1 MKASP
6 RLGFIILLVGIFFT
20 CRPAIA
26 QSPSTVGQWSPV
38 MIWPFINTHS
48 VLLPNGKVLW
58 WPPWADGDNPTI
70 WDPVANTN
78 TAISPAGYN
87 IFCAGL
93 AVMGNGQVLI
103 TGGDASTEVGPPN
116 AVIYDPVANTWT
128 QIPDMNE
135 GRWYPTNTPLPNGDV
150 LVISGEISPSLGND
164 PLPQIWQP
172 SSGTW
177 RNLTTAQLSLALYPE
192 MFIAPNGYVF
202 YAAPFSPSRYLDT
215 TGTGGWAVGPPMKV
229 TPRDYGPA
237 VTYAPG
243 KIILIG
249 GNTPPTPTA
258 EIIDLN
264 APAPSWTLT
273 SSMSYPRRQANAT
286 LLPDGTVLVTGGSSG
301 NAFDDA
307 THPVFPAELWN
318 PDTGKWTILASLS
331 VYRGYHSIALLLP
344 DGRVLSAGGSYPS
357 AEVFSPPYLFNGP
370 RPTISFA
377 PATSSTGQTFFVGTP
392 DASSITKVS
401 LIRLGATTHSFN
413 ENQGVAFPSFTQ
425 ASGGLNVTLPSNA
438 NLLPNGDYML
448 FLVNSSGI
456 PSVASFIR
464 LTNSA
469 SPPPVISFSKLSLN
483 FPIPQRVGTISGPGP
498 ITVTNLGTSSV
509 SFGST
514 LVSGPDFAV
523 SSNTCTAGLAAGGT
537 CQISVVFQPTIA
549 GPLNET
555 LTVNDSDPSS
565 PQVIALSGVAGAL
578 KVSATS
584 FNLGSVSVGKTAS
597 TKAVVTLTNVASST
611 LGITG
616 RTYSDSEFTED
627 PSSTCGSSLA
637 ASASCI
643 VTTNFTPNT
652 TGTRTGNLTI
662 TYSDPASPTVILF
675 SGVGLAAA
683 GKLTFSANSFTFPS
697 TTVGST
703 STTKAALTLTNTGT
717 TAITLTSFTY
727 SNSEFN
733 KDASSTC
740 GSSLA
745 GSSSCVITTN
755 FTPNSSGT
763 RTGILT
769 IVDSD
774 PSSPTTIQFTG
785 TGAAGAKLTFSAN
798 SFTFPS
804 TTVGS
809 TSTTKAALTLTNTGT
824 TAITLTSFT
833 YSNSEFSKDAS
844 STCGSSLAGS
854 SSCVITTN
862 FTPNSSGTRTGI
874 LTIVDSDPSSPTTIQ
889 FTGTGA
895 AASGPGN
902 LKLSATSFNFGTG
915 ILGITNNNKAALTLT
930 NTGSTAIAIT
940 SLTYSNTEFT
950 EDSTSTCGSSLAG
963 SSSCLVYNDF
973 TPNAAGSRS
982 GSLTIVDSDPTS
994 PSKIVFSGVGTLV
1007 KLSPTGLGF
1016 GRSPVN
1022 HTSPTLTLTLTNVST
1037 IATLNISQVAIGG
1050 ANPGDFQIQS
1060 STCPGA
1066 INPGGTCTVVSTFTA
1081 TAVGARSATLNFT
1094 DDGGASPQVV
1104 QMTGTGLAITTSVKL
1119 TSSLN
1124 PSSPDQT
1131 VTFTATVSPAT
1142 ATGTVQFLDGTTVVG
1157 TATLSSGSASF
1168 ATSAL
1173 SSGTHSITA
1182 AYSGDAID
1190 ASSTS
1195 SVLVQTVN

>member
-1 MKASP
+1 MKVSL
-6 RLGFIILLVGIFFT
+6 RLGFVILLVGIFFT
-20 CRPAIA
+20 CRPATA

-38 MIWPFINTHS
+38 MTWPFINTHS

-229 TPRDYGPA
+229 SPRDYGPA

-264 APAPSWTLT
+264 APSPSWTFA

-318 PDTGKWTILASLS
+318 PATGNWTILASLS
-331 VYRGYHSIALLLP
+331 VYRGYHSVALLLP

-514 LVSGPDFAV
+514 SVSGPDFAV

-584 FNLGSVSVGKTAS
+584 FNLGSVSVGKTAN
-597 TKAVVTLTNVASST
+597 TKAVVTLTNVGSAT
-611 LGITG
+611 LSITG
-616 RTYSDSEFTED
+616 RTYSGSEFTED

-652 TGTRTGNLTI
+652 TGTRTGNLSI

-675 SGVGLAAA
+675 SGVGLAA
-683 GKLTFSANSFTFPS
+683 
-697 TTVGST
+697 VG
-703 STTKAALTLTNTGT
+703 
-717 TAITLTSFTY
+717 
-727 SNSEFN
+727 
-733 KDASSTC
+733 
-740 GSSLA
+740 
-745 GSSSCVITTN
+745 
-755 FTPNSSGT
+755 
-763 RTGILT
+763 
-769 IVDSD
+769 
-774 PSSPTTIQFTG
+774 
-785 TGAAGAKLTFSAN
+785 KLTFSAN

-862 FTPNSSGTRTGI
+862 FTPNSSGARTGI

-895 AASGPGN
+895 AAIGPGS

-915 ILGITNNNKAALTLT
+915 TLGITNNNKAALTLT

-940 SLTYSNTEFT
+940 SLTYSNPEFT

-973 TPNAAGSRS
+973 TPNAPGSRS

-1037 IATLNISQVAIGG
+1037 TATLNISQVAIGG

-1060 STCPGA
+1060 STCSGA

-1094 DDGGASPQVV
+1094 DDGGASPQVI
-1104 QMTGTGLAITTSVKL
+1104 QMTGTGLAITTSAKL

-1124 PSSPDQT
+1124 PSSPGQT

-1142 ATGTVQFLDGTTVVG
+1142 ATGTVQFLDGATVIG

-1195 SVLVQTVN
+1195 SALIQTVN